1 VPAVAEQAVVCP
13 VGRGRAD
20 ADHSDP
26 VNKEHHDREDG
37 QTKPAVGDDLVDLIR
52 GRELTV
58 VLFLVAALDDLC
70 DVNVALVGD
79 NALGIVVQ
87 LGLGGLD
94 VRFDVL
100 HGLGRNSQLFEHL
113 IVALEDL
120 DGVPAL
126 LLLGHIVDGG
136 LLDVRDGVLH
146 GAGEGVHRDGL
157 SALGGL
163 DGGLRRL
170 HHAVA
175 LERGDLN
182 DLAAQLAG
190 ELGDVD
196 LVAVLA
202 DHVHHVDGDD
212 HGDAQLGELRR

>member
-1 VPAVAEQAVVCP
+1 M
-13 VGRGRAD
+13 
-20 ADHSDP
+20 
-26 VNKEHHDREDG
+26 
-37 QTKPAVGDDLVDLIR
+37 
-52 GRELTV
+52 
-58 VLFLVAALDDLC
+58 VLFLIAALDDLR

-79 NALGIVVQ
+79 DALGIVVQ
-87 LGLGGLD
+87 LCLGGLD

-120 DGVPAL
+120 DGIPAL

-157 SALGGL
+157 SAFGGL

-212 HGDAQLGELRR
+212 HGDAQLGKLRR

>member
-1 VPAVAEQAVVCP
+1 M
-13 VGRGRAD
+13 
-20 ADHSDP
+20 
-26 VNKEHHDREDG
+26 
-37 QTKPAVGDDLVDLIR
+37 
-52 GRELTV
+52 
-58 VLFLVAALDDLC
+58 VLFLVAALDDLR

-79 NALGIVVQ
+79 DALGVVVQ
-87 LGLGGLD
+87 LSLGGLD

-100 HGLGRNSQLFEHL
+100 HGFGRDGQLLEHL

-126 LLLGHIVDGG
+126 LLLGHIVDRR

-146 GAGEGVHRDGL
+146 RAGEGVHRDGL
-157 SALGGL
+157 AALGSL
-163 DGGLRRL
+163 DGSLRRL

-175 LERGDLN
+175 LERGDLD